1 MNKLFTLIF
10 ALFLVAGSQAQISQ
24 GGSPERWDSDFTF
37 DVSQLPK
44 YESEALDMDLIRAQ
58 DEISDQLKDVPYR
71 FGIEL
76 ETSIDVRN
84 EALYEEAGNGDRIY
98 YYMISCPDAESISM
112 VFDQFEL
119 PVGAE
124 LYIWNSDR
132 TDFIGAFTSQ
142 NNKEWGSFAV
152 GVVHGDQVILEYHEP
167 YKKRGQ
173 GALNIGTVI
182 HGYRSIL
189 ERLDAV
195 QEEYNR
201 GPFGNSGACN
211 IGVNC
216 PEGADWQVEKR
227 SVALI
232 VDGGFASCSGAL
244 VNNTAQDGTP
254 YFLTANHCLGGQN
267 NWVFYFNHE
276 APENNCDGN
285 SGPTNQ
291 SISGSTLRASS
302 SASDFALLELSQ
314 NVPNSFNPQFV
325 GWDNSDDETVTSAVG
340 IHHPSGD
347 LKKICFEDDAPFH
360 NNTAGAAVWFINQ
373 WEDGVTEGGSSGSPL
388 FDQNHR
394 IIGQLYG
401 GAAACQGNN
410 NNGQFDYYGRFGVSW
425 DGNSSSTRLRDWL
438 DPLNLG
444 VSVLDGWPEGAEVF
458 ALDAA
463 AGSFDD
469 VDNQVCDAVF
479 APVFS
484 LFNSGSTTISSVTVN
499 YTWNGAA
506 QPSFNWTG
514 NLAQNQ
520 SELVYLPT
528 LTGVGGTNTLEVTLT
543 APNGGND
550 EDLTNNTLTT
560 SYEGYAGA
568 TVEIVVSITT
578 DDYGSETT
586 WTVTQGGTTFG
597 SGGPYSNDTDGQIEE
612 KTLCLPAGCYQFNIF
627 DSYGDGICCGY
638 GEGQYRIVAP
648 QGIIA
653 FGGEFSDDE
662 TITFCTDDAVNV
674 NEVSEVNFTLYPN
687 PADDKVSIELP
698 EGVAAN
704 SIQLVNNLGQVILDR
719 EVNQNNTINIDLSE
733 VARGWYTVR
742 VIDGN
747 SVLTQKLIIQ

>member
-1 MNKLFTLIF
+1 MNKLFTLLL
-10 ALFLVAGSQAQISQ
+10 ALFTVVGIQAQISQ
-24 GGSPERWDSDFTF
+24 GGSPERWNSDFSF

-44 YESEALDMDLIRAQ
+44 FESSALDMELIRAQ
-58 DEISDQLKDVPYR
+58 DAISDQLKDVPYR
-71 FGIEL
+71 FGIEI
-76 ETSIDVRN
+76 ETSIDVRS
-84 EALYEEAGNGDRIY
+84 EAIFEEASNGDRIY
-98 YYMISCPDAESISM
+98 YYMVSCPEASSISM
-112 VFDQFEL
+112 IFDQFEL
-119 PVGAE
+119 PEGAK
-124 LYIWNSDR
+124 LFVWNSER
-132 TDFIGAFTSQ
+132 TEYLGAFTSA
-142 NNKEWGSFAV
+142 NNKEWGTFGLGLV
-152 GVVHGDQVILEYHEP
+152 YGDQVILEYHEP
-167 YKKRGQ
+167 FKRRGQ
-173 GALNIGTVI
+173 GQLHIGTVV
-182 HGYRSIL
+182 HAYRSIL
-189 ERLDAV
+189 KRLEQV

-201 GPFGNSGACN
+201 GPFGNSGNCN

-232 VDGGFASCSGAL
+232 VSGGFASCSGAL

-276 APENNCDGN
+276 APENNCNGN

-302 SASDFALLELSQ
+302 GGSDFALLELSQ
-314 NVPNSFNPQFV
+314 DVPESFNPQFV

-347 LKKICFEDDAPFH
+347 LKKICFEDDAPYH
-360 NNTAGAAVWFINQ
+360 DNAAGAAVWFIDQ

-425 DGNSSSTRLRDWL
+425 NGSSSSNRLRDWL
-438 DPLNLG
+438 DPLNTG

-463 AGSFDD
+463 AGSIDD
-469 VDNQVCDAVF
+469 IDNEVCDAIF
-479 APVFS
+479 APVFA
-484 LFNSGSTTISSVTVN
+484 LFNSGSETLTTATIN

-506 QPSFNWTG
+506 QNPFTWNG

-528 LTGVGGTNTLEVTLT
+528 LTGVGGTNTLVINVSN
-543 APNGGND
+543 PNGGTD
-550 EDLTNNTLTT
+550 EDQLNNVIETT
-560 SYEGYAGA
+560 YNGFAGP
-568 TVEIVVSITT
+568 TVDIQVSITT

-586 WTVTQGGTTFG
+586 WTITQNGNTLA
-597 SGGPYSNDTDGQIEE
+597 SGGPYSDGTDGEVVEQ
-612 KTLCLPAGCYQFNIF
+612 TVCLAEGCYDFNIF
-627 DSYGDGICCGY
+627 DSYGDGICCEW

-648 QGIIA
+648 QGIILL
-653 FGGEFSDDE
+653 GGEFGDDE
-662 TITFCTDDAVNV
+662 SVNFCTNDP
-674 NEVSEVNFTLYPN
+674 VSVEEQAEASFTVYPN
-687 PADDKVSIELP
+687 PASNELTVALP
-698 EGVAAN
+698 EG
-704 SIQLVNNLGQVILDR
+704 IQGERIALVNNLGQVVLEKALRQEQQSSFD
-719 EVNQNNTINIDLSE
+719 VSTL
-733 VARGWYTVR
+733 AKGWYTVR
-742 VIDGN
+742 VVNG
-747 SVLTQKLIIQ
+747 STVLTQKLIVQ